1 MNTQVE
7 GLHKVECVGG
17 ARSSHAH
24 SRYAI
29 LPIPPRVQQPEG
41 SLKPLLLRFYG
52 GFHKFL
58 GHDPSLT
65 PLPAPLPS
73 LDNMEGAENLKIFI
87 MARSFWR
94 SLPCRNHARTHPESP
109 QENKRCS
116 SLL

>member
-52 GFHKFL
+52 GFLTSASSFITSIPSCSPLL
-58 GHDPSLT
+58 G
-65 PLPAPLPS
+65 
-73 LDNMEGAENLKIFI
+73 EWWGGLKIP
-87 MARSFWR
+87 SF
-94 SLPCRNHARTHPESP
+94 
-109 QENKRCS
+109 
-116 SLL
+116 